1 MLVLVS
7 ELFGFYHARKGAGV
21 GNAVRDL
28 GREEQ
33 KASVAG
39 FGLACI
45 YNRVI
50 WDSHTGPDM
59 ITAFSSCPDIHW
71 LSWGPAN
78 R

>member
-1 MLVLVS
+1 M
-7 ELFGFYHARKGAGV
+7 
-21 GNAVRDL
+21 RDL

-59 ITAFSSCPDIHW
+59 ITAFSSRPDIHW

>member
-1 MLVLVS
+1 M
-7 ELFGFYHARKGAGV
+7 FGFYHARKGAGV

-59 ITAFSSCPDIHW
+59 ITAFSCVS
-71 LSWGPAN
+71 
-78 R
+78 